1 MKTIPS
7 LLSTAILL
15 LAPSVRAT
23 TILIDFGNN
32 GTNGV
37 QTTSPDANSNYWN
50 NSYNNNY
57 SVTDMVTTGNV
68 GTTIDLSYTTS
79 VTPNSNALG
88 VTAAPGAFNIGSAYE
103 DAIFTTGTTAGTG
116 ITLRLSQLDSS
127 KTYIFTFFGSR
138 NATDSRTTNYV
149 ATGATSASGSLQTSG
164 ANLGGSGVNHNIAN
178 TLVLGG
184 PNGLAPNGSNQIDIT
199 LFATSTDA
207 SKFGYLNTMQV
218 TIVPEPGAALLGGLG
233 VLALLRRKRPH

>member
-50 NSYNNNY
+50 NSYNGGY

-68 GTTIDLSYTTS
+68 GTTIDLSYTTP
-79 VTPNSNALG
+79 VTTNTNALG

-164 ANLGGSGVNHNIAN
+164 TNLGGSGVNHNIAN

-184 PNGLAPNGSNQIDIT
+184 SNGIAPNGSNQIDIT

-207 SKFGYLNTMQV
+207 NKFGYLNTMQV
-218 TIVPEPGAALLGGLG
+218 AIVPEPGAALLGGLG
-233 VLALLRRKRPH
+233 MLVLLRRRRIA